1 MHSIPCP
8 PCSSGPWGTST
19 FHWYHRPES
28 NELVLV
34 VGGKID
40 CRLELRNMSGADLL
54 GHLRAVTDRGFCDEI
69 PGALVR
75 ALVDLGY
82 IGEAAA
88 A

>member
-8 PCSSGPWGTST
+8 PSSSGPWGTST
-19 FHWYHRPES
+19 FTWYHRPES
-28 NELVLV
+28 DELVLV

-40 CRLELRNMSGADLL
+40 SRLGLRGLSGAAVL